1 MAAMGRPR
9 LKDKDLP
16 PRMRRRGKRYYY
28 RARGREIPLGPDLV
42 KARLRW
48 AELENQHLTDES
60 LFKSVAQKFEDDEV
74 PLKAPRTQKDY
85 RRQLATLVKVFGAM
99 PMCTIEP
106 HHVRRYHSIRMK
118 VSLVQANR
126 ERTLLSTV
134 FNWARG
140 QGYYR
145 GPNPC
150 QGIHGKKERARGVYV
165 DDAAFRAVWD
175 KAPPGVRDAM
185 DLARLT
191 SQRPADV
198 LKMALTNLRDGCL
211 EVEQNKTKTKLRV
224 EVSGE
229 LAAVIER
236 IKAQIAAR
244 KVPSIYLVQ
253 HENGQPITYWQFAKL
268 FLSAKRAAGESWQF
282 RDIRAKA
289 ATERDEEAGLHEAQ
303 KLLGHA
309 SRNTTEVYIRNRRG
323 ARVKPLK

>member
-1 MAAMGRPR
+1 MGRPR
-9 LKDKDLP
+9 TKDKDLP

-28 RARGREIPLGPDLV
+28 RAQGREIPLGPDLV
-42 KARLRW
+42 KARTRW

-85 RRQLATLVKVFGAM
+85 KRQLALLVKVFGAT
-99 PMCTIEP
+99 PVCAIEP
-106 HHVRRYHSIRMK
+106 HHVRRYHSLRMK

-126 ERTLLSTV
+126 ERMLLSTV

-140 QGYYR
+140 QGYYK

-150 QGIHGKKERARGVYV
+150 QGIRGKKERPRGVYV
-165 DDAAFRAVWD
+165 DDAAFKAVWD
-175 KAPPGVRDAM
+175 KAPAGVRDGM

-211 EVEQNKTKTKLRV
+211 EVEQNKTKTKVRI
-224 EVSGE
+224 EVTGE

-236 IKAQIAAR
+236 IKAQMAAR
-244 KVPSIYLVQ
+244 PMSSIYLVQ
-253 HENGQPITYWQFAKL
+253 HEDGQPITYWQFAKL
-268 FLSAKRAAGESWQF
+268 FQAAREAAGELWQF
-282 RDIRAKA
+282 RDLRAKA
-289 ATERDEEAGLHEAQ
+289 ATEKDEESGPREAQ

-309 SRNTTEVYIRNRRG
+309 SVTTTEGYIRNRRG